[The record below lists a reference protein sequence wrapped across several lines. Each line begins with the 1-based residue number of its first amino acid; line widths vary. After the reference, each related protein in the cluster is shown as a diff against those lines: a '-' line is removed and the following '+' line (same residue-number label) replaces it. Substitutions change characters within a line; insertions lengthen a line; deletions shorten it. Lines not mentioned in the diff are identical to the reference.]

1 MEQVDA
7 LVIGAGMA
15 GVPLAL
21 RLGFKGLKTVLVER
35 AEVGGTCLNRGC
47 IPTKTMIASA
57 RVAHLARS
65 AAHYGVRTGP
75 VQVDLKEVVA
85 RKDALV
91 TSVRAGSERN
101 LLENPNVELLRGEA
115 RFVGERRVVVGDR
128 EISAERVFINT
139 GARNRTPA
147 LQGLEEVAWLDST
160 SALYLSELPRSLLI
174 VGGGYVGCEFAQMY
188 ARFGTRV
195 TLVQRHS
202 QLLPQED
209 ADVVAELQRVFQAED
224 VELVLKA
231 EAERVCSEG
240 GQVVLS
246 VRQEGKEREL
256 RAERLMLAAGR
267 EPNTK
272 ELNLVAAG
280 VKTDGAGF
288 IRVDEHL
295 ETGAPGVWAL
305 GDVRGGPMFTHTA
318 RDDARIVYENVMKGT
333 GLSTQ
338 DRVVPY
344 AVFTDPQLG
353 RVGLNEKQAR
363 AAGYRVKIGRYEGRK
378 VAKARAL
385 GEPAGLIKI
394 VADAESDRLLGAS
407 VLLAEGAEVV
417 HELVSAIA
425 LGARYTDLRSLIH
438 IHPTLAEGLSSA
450 LGGVHY
456 EEGI

>member
-1 MEQVDA
+1 
-7 LVIGAGMA
+7 
-15 GVPLAL
+15 
-21 RLGFKGLKTVLVER
+21 
-35 AEVGGTCLNRGC
+35 
-47 IPTKTMIASA
+47 
-57 RVAHLARS
+57 
-65 AAHYGVRTGP
+65 
-75 VQVDLKEVVA
+75 VA

-91 TSVRAGSERN
+91 ASVRAGSERN
-101 LLENPNVELLRGEA
+101 LAENPNVELLRGEA

-139 GARNRTPA
+139 GARNRIPA
-147 LQGLEEVAWLDST
+147 LEGLEGVAWLDST
-160 SALYLSELPRSLLI
+160 SALYLNELPRSLLI

-188 ARFGTRV
+188 ARFGTSV
-195 TLVQRHS
+195 TLVQRYG

-209 ADVVAELQRVFQAED
+209 AEVVAELQRVFQAEGI
-224 VELVLKA
+224 ELALAA
-231 EAERVCSEG
+231 EAVRVRPVG
-240 GQVVLS
+240 DGVALTVYRNGRKQ
-246 VRQEGKEREL
+246 EL

-272 ELNLVAAG
+272 ELNLAAAG
-280 VKTDGAGF
+280 VQTSRAGF
-288 IRVDEHL
+288 IWVNEGL
-295 ETGAPGVWAL
+295 EASTPGVWAL

-318 RDDARIVYENVMKGT
+318 RDDARIVYENVMKGA

-353 RVGLNEKQAR
+353 RVGMNEKQAR
-363 AAGYRVKIGRYEGRK
+363 AAGYRLKVGRYEGRK

-394 VADAESDRLLGAS
+394 VADADTDRLLGAS

-425 LGARYTDLRSLIH
+425 LGARYTELRSLIH

>member
-1 MEQVDA
+1 M
-7 LVIGAGMA
+7 
-15 GVPLAL
+15 
-21 RLGFKGLKTVLVER
+21 
-35 AEVGGTCLNRGC
+35 
-47 IPTKTMIASA
+47 
-57 RVAHLARS
+57 
-65 AAHYGVRTGP
+65 
-75 VQVDLKEVVA
+75 A

-91 TSVRAGSERN
+91 ASVRAGSERN
-101 LLENPNVELLRGEA
+101 LAENPNVELLRGEA

-139 GARNRTPA
+139 GARNRIPA
-147 LQGLEEVAWLDST
+147 LEGLEGVAWLDST
-160 SALYLSELPRSLLI
+160 SALYLNELPRSLLI

-188 ARFGTRV
+188 ARFGTSV
-195 TLVQRHS
+195 TLVQRYG

-209 ADVVAELQRVFQAED
+209 AEVVAELQRVFQAEGI
-224 VELVLKA
+224 ELALAA
-231 EAERVCSEG
+231 EAVRVRPVG
-240 GQVVLS
+240 DGVALTVYRNGRKQ
-246 VRQEGKEREL
+246 EL

-272 ELNLVAAG
+272 ELNLAAAG
-280 VKTDGAGF
+280 VQTSRAGF
-288 IRVDEHL
+288 IWVNEGL
-295 ETGAPGVWAL
+295 EASTPGVWAL

-318 RDDARIVYENVMKGT
+318 RDDARIVYENVMKGA

-353 RVGLNEKQAR
+353 RVGMNEKQAR
-363 AAGYRVKIGRYEGRK
+363 AAGYRLKVGRYEGRK

-394 VADAESDRLLGAS
+394 VADADTDRLLGAS

-425 LGARYTDLRSLIH
+425 LGARYTELRSLIH

>member
-1 MEQVDA
+1 MKQVDA

-91 TSVRAGSERN
+91 TSVRASSERN

-202 QLLPQED
+202 QLLLQED

-224 VELVLKA
+224 IELVLKA
-231 EAERVCSEG
+231 EAERVRSEG
-240 GQVVLS
+240 DQVVLS

-318 RDDARIVYENVMKGT
+318 RDDARIVYENVVKGT

-394 VADAESDRLLGAS
+394 VADAESDQLLGAS
-407 VLLAEGAEVV
+407 VLLAQGAEVV

-425 LGARYTDLRSLIH
+425 LGARYTDLRNLIH

>member
-160 SALYLSELPRSLLI
+160 SALCLSELPRSLLI

-195 TLVQRHS
+195 TLVQWHS

-209 ADVVAELQRVFQAED
+209 ADVVAELQRVFQAEGI
-224 VELVLKA
+224 ELVLKA
-231 EAERVCSEG
+231 EAERVRSED

-288 IRVDEHL
+288 IQVDEHL

-305 GDVRGGPMFTHTA
+305 GDVRGGPMFTHTT
-318 RDDARIVYENVMKGT
+318 RDDARIVYENVVKGT
-333 GLSTQ
+333 SLSTQ

-363 AAGYRVKIGRYEGRK
+363 AAGYRLKIGRYEGRK

-385 GEPAGLIKI
+385 GEPAGLTKSWPMPR
-394 VADAESDRLLGAS
+394 ATGSWGPQCYSPRGPRWCMS
-407 VLLAEGAEVV
+407 W
-417 HELVSAIA
+417 
-425 LGARYTDLRSLIH
+425 
-438 IHPTLAEGLSSA
+438 
-450 LGGVHY
+450 
-456 EEGI
+456 

>member
-91 TSVRAGSERN
+91 TSVRASSERN

-174 VGGGYVGCEFAQMY
+174 VGGGYVSCEFAQMY

-209 ADVVAELQRVFQAED
+209 ADVVAELHRVFQAED
-224 VELVLKA
+224 IELVLKA
-231 EAERVCSEG
+231 EAERVRSEG

-280 VKTDGAGF
+280 VKTNGAGF

-295 ETGAPGVWAL
+295 ETGAPGV
-305 GDVRGGPMFTHTA
+305 
-318 RDDARIVYENVMKGT
+318 
-333 GLSTQ
+333 
-338 DRVVPY
+338 
-344 AVFTDPQLG
+344 
-353 RVGLNEKQAR
+353 
-363 AAGYRVKIGRYEGRK
+363 
-378 VAKARAL
+378 
-385 GEPAGLIKI
+385 
-394 VADAESDRLLGAS
+394 
-407 VLLAEGAEVV
+407 
-417 HELVSAIA
+417 
-425 LGARYTDLRSLIH
+425 
-438 IHPTLAEGLSSA
+438 
-450 LGGVHY
+450 
-456 EEGI
+456 

>member
-1 MEQVDA
+1 MERVDA

-15 GVPLAL
+15 EVPLAL

-35 AEVGGTCLNRGC
+35 DEVGGTCLNRGC

-57 RVAHLARS
+57 QVAHVARR
-65 AAHYGVRTGP
+65 AAEYGVRTGP
-75 VQVDLKEVVA
+75 VQVDIKEVVA

-91 TSVRAGSERN
+91 ASVRAGSERN
-101 LLENPNVELLRGEA
+101 LAENPNVELLRGEA
-115 RFVGERRVVVGDR
+115 RFVGERRVVVVDR

-139 GARNRTPA
+139 GARNRIPA
-147 LQGLEEVAWLDST
+147 LEGLEGVAWLDST

-188 ARFGTRV
+188 ARFGTSV
-195 TLVQRHS
+195 TLVQRYG

-209 ADVVAELQRVFQAED
+209 AEVVAELQRVFQAEGI
-224 VELVLKA
+224 ELALAA
-231 EAERVCSEG
+231 EAVRVRPVGDGVALTVYRNGRE
-240 GQVVLS
+240 Q
-246 VRQEGKEREL
+246 EL

-272 ELNLVAAG
+272 ELNLAAAG
-280 VKTDGAGF
+280 VQTSRAGF
-288 IRVDEHL
+288 IRVNEGL
-295 ETGAPGVWAL
+295 EASTPGVWAL

-318 RDDARIVYENVMKGT
+318 RDDARIVYENVMKGA

-353 RVGLNEKQAR
+353 RVGMNEKQAR
-363 AAGYRVKIGRYEGRK
+363 AAGYRLKVGRYEGRK

-394 VADAESDRLLGAS
+394 VADADTDRLLGAS

-425 LGARYTDLRSLIH
+425 LGARYTELRSLIH

>member
-91 TSVRAGSERN
+91 TSVRASSERN

-174 VGGGYVGCEFAQMY
+174 VGGGYVSCEFAQMY

-209 ADVVAELQRVFQAED
+209 ADVVAELHRVFQAED
-224 VELVLKA
+224 IELVLKA
-231 EAERVCSEG
+231 EAERVRSEG

-280 VKTDGAGF
+280 VKTNGAGF

-333 GLSTQ
+333 GLSGGALRGFHRPPARAGGAERETGPCRRIPRQ
-338 DRVVPY
+338 DR
-344 AVFTDPQLG
+344 ALRGPQGSQSPGPG
-353 RVGLNEKQAR
+353 RACGPDQNRSRRRER
-363 AAGYRVKIGRYEGRK
+363 
-378 VAKARAL
+378 
-385 GEPAGLIKI
+385 PAPGG
-394 VADAESDRLLGAS
+394 LGA
-407 VLLAEGAEVV
+407 ARRGGRG
-417 HELVSAIA
+417 SA
-425 LGARYTDLRSLIH
+425 
-438 IHPTLAEGLSSA
+438 
-450 LGGVHY
+450 
-456 EEGI
+456 

>member
-1 MEQVDA
+1 MERVDA

-35 AEVGGTCLNRGC
+35 DEVGGTCLNRGC

-57 RVAHLARS
+57 QVAHVARR
-65 AAHYGVRTGP
+65 AAEYGVRTGP
-75 VQVDLKEVVA
+75 VQVDIKEVVA

-91 TSVRAGSERN
+91 ASVRAGSERN
-101 LLENPNVELLRGEA
+101 LAENPNVELLRGEA
-115 RFVGERRVVVGDR
+115 RFVGERRVVVVDR

-139 GARNRTPA
+139 GARNRIPA
-147 LQGLEEVAWLDST
+147 LEGLEGVAWLDST

-188 ARFGTRV
+188 ARFGTSV
-195 TLVQRHS
+195 TLVQRYG

-209 ADVVAELQRVFQAED
+209 AEVVAELQRVFQAEGI
-224 VELVLKA
+224 ELALAA
-231 EAERVCSEG
+231 EAVRVRPVGDGVALTVYRNGRE
-240 GQVVLS
+240 Q
-246 VRQEGKEREL
+246 EL

-272 ELNLVAAG
+272 ELNLAAAG
-280 VKTDGAGF
+280 VQTSRAGF
-288 IRVDEHL
+288 IRVNEGL
-295 ETGAPGVWAL
+295 EASTPGVWAL

-318 RDDARIVYENVMKGT
+318 RDDARIVYENVMKGA

-353 RVGLNEKQAR
+353 RVGMNEKQAR
-363 AAGYRVKIGRYEGRK
+363 AAGYRLKVGRYEGRK

-394 VADAESDRLLGAS
+394 VADADTDRLLGAS

-425 LGARYTDLRSLIH
+425 LGARYTELRSLIH